1 MKNPDTVQKQK
12 RPPQEEG
19 EYIEIYDGGGTIM
32 IKDDTKEGEDGHGS
46 VRIDNTEA
54 VNKSQPQ

>member
-1 MKNPDTVQKQK
+1 MKGENSGTVQKQK

-32 IKDDTKEGEDGHGS
+32 VKEEEEEANGQGS
-46 VRIDNTEA
+46 VRIDNTA
-54 VNKSQPQ
+54 VENKA